1 MHTLKPITVYA
12 ANCRGTPTNCLY
24 PNRNEV
30 TDESSAAKAFSRDI
44 VCAEYRNNY
53 RSVENFLTS
62 NALPMDCD
70 NDHSNDSALWIT
82 ADDIENFFPDVTYFI
97 HYSRHHMKPKGELSS
112 RPRFHVIFLIDTTS
126 NPEDYVR
133 LKQRVAEAFPFFDP
147 DAMDAARFL
156 IGTENPEVVFHPG
169 TITLN
174 AFLEEYESEVAFSK
188 MESTSIPEGS
198 RNSTMSRTGARI
210 IKRYGDTSEAKELF
224 FQEAEKCDPPLE
236 DAELETIWGSCQKF
250 FKKISSTVT
259 YIPPNDYNATG
270 PVRWET
276 PIPFNDFTLP
286 EFPTDALPPA
296 IRDYV
301 EAVAETTQT
310 SADMAAVAS
319 LAILAICAQGKYR
332 IWGKPDWWEP
342 LNLYCVIALPPAE
355 RKSAVISLM
364 TAPLEEY
371 EKEVN
376 ATLDAQ
382 IIESQMMRSILEKER
397 RSLEDKVSKG
407 KATADD
413 VAKKAKEIAAFKEIQ
428 QLKLFV
434 DDVTSER
441 LTSIL
446 AENHG
451 RAAIASAE
459 GGIFDILNGIYT
471 KNVNID
477 VFLKGHSGDSIRVDR
492 IGRASELIDHPA
504 LTMLLAVQPDVLHGL
519 MTNGTFHGR
528 GLTARF
534 LYAIPKSF
542 RGDRKFYTEPISDA
556 VKSSYNHLI
565 RTLLVNTQND
575 EPLHLTQDAT
585 LVLKNLYLNTESR
598 FHTDLAE
605 IESWAGKY
613 TGAVLRI
620 AGLLH
625 IAENNGI
632 PEFCNVS
639 EQTMKNA
646 VRIGEYFLEHAKAA
660 HALMGADPLNKQGEY
675 LLSRIQK
682 AQVREFSRRDAMRMC
697 RGIKSAESIQPV
709 LNRLCEYGYIAPKPT
724 EPVMGVGRRPSEVYL
739 TNPCLLAS

>member
-1 MHTLKPITVYA
+1 MQNPKNITVYA
-12 ANCRGTPTNCLY
+12 ASCRGNPTNCLY
-24 PNRNEV
+24 PHRIEI
-30 TDESSAAKAFSRDI
+30 TDEASVAKAFSRDI
-44 VCAEYRNNY
+44 VCAEYRSNY
-53 RSVENFLTS
+53 RSVENFLIA

-70 NDHSNDSALWIT
+70 NDHSNDPALWIT
-82 ADDIENFFPDVTYFI
+82 AEDIENFFPDVAYLI
-97 HYSRHHMKPKGELSS
+97 HYSRHHMKPKGDLSS
-112 RPRFHVIFLIDTTS
+112 RPRFHVVFLIDPMS
-126 NPEDYVR
+126 DPDAYVR
-133 LKQRVAEAFPFFDP
+133 LKQRVAEIFPFFDP
-147 DAMDAARFL
+147 GAMDAARFL
-156 IGTENPEVVFHPG
+156 IGTEHPEVVFHPG

-174 AFLEEYESEVAFSK
+174 AFLEEYESEQAFAQL
-188 MESTSIPEGS
+188 ETTIPEGN
-198 RNSTMSRTGARI
+198 RNSTMSRIGARI
-210 IKRYGDTSEAKELF
+210 IKRYGDTSEARELF
-224 FQEAEKCDPPLE
+224 FREAEKCTPPLE
-236 DAELETIWGSCQKF
+236 DMELVTIWASCQKF
-250 FKKISSTVT
+250 FRKLSITPG
-259 YIPPNDYNATG
+259 YIPPDAYNGTG
-270 PVRWET
+270 PIRWDT
-276 PIPFNDFTLP
+276 PIPFNDFDLP

-319 LAILAICAQGKYR
+319 LAILAICVQGKYR

-413 VAKKAKEIAAFKEIQ
+413 VSNKAKEIAAFKEIR

-446 AENHG
+446 AENRG

-477 VFLKGHSGDSIRVDR
+477 VFLKGHSGDTIRVDR

-534 LYAIPKSF
+534 LYSIPKSN
-542 RGDRKFYTEPISDA
+542 RGNRKFYTNPISDA

-565 RTLLVNTQND
+565 CTLLVKDEID
-575 EPLHLTQDAT
+575 EPLRLTQGAT
-585 LVLKNLYLNTESR
+585 LILEKLYLNTESR

-632 PEFCNVS
+632 PEFSDVN

-646 VRIGEYFLEHAKAA
+646 ARIGEYFLEHAKAA
-660 HALMGADPLNKQGEY
+660 HALMGADPVNKQGEY
-675 LLSRIQK
+675 LLSKIQK

-697 RGIKSAESIQPV
+697 RGIKTAESIQPV

-724 EPVMGVGRRPSEVYL
+724 EPVLGVGRRPSEVYL
-739 TNPCLLAS
+739 TNPILLAS

>member
-1 MHTLKPITVYA
+1 MQNPKSITVYA
-12 ANCRGTPTNCLY
+12 ANCRGNPTNCLY
-24 PNRNEV
+24 PHRIEI
-30 TDESSAAKAFSRDI
+30 TDEASAAKAFSRDI

-53 RSVENFLTS
+53 RSVENFLIA

-70 NDHSNDSALWIT
+70 NDHSNDPGLWIT
-82 ADDIENFFPDVTYFI
+82 VEDIENFFPDVAYLI
-97 HYSRHHMKPKGELSS
+97 HYSRHHMKPKGDLSS
-112 RPRFHVIFLIDTTS
+112 RPRFHVVFLIDPMS
-126 NPEDYVR
+126 DPDAYVR
-133 LKQRVAEAFPFFDP
+133 LKQRVAEIFPFFDP
-147 DAMDAARFL
+147 GAMDAARFL

-174 AFLEEYESEVAFSK
+174 AFLEEYESEQAFAQL
-188 MESTSIPEGS
+188 ETTIPEGN
-198 RNSTMSRTGARI
+198 RNSTMSRIGARI
-210 IKRYGDTSEAKELF
+210 IKRYGDTSEARELF
-224 FQEAEKCDPPLE
+224 FREAEKCTPPLE
-236 DAELETIWGSCQKF
+236 DTELETIWGSCQKF
-250 FKKISSTVT
+250 FKKLSSTAT
-259 YIPPNDYNATG
+259 YIPPEAYNGTG
-270 PVRWET
+270 PIQWET
-276 PIPFNDFTLP
+276 PIPFDDFSLP

-296 IRDYV
+296 LRDYV
-301 EAVAETTQT
+301 QAVAETTQT

-319 LAILAICAQGKYR
+319 LAVLSICVQGKYR
-332 IWGKPDWWEP
+332 IWGKPDWSEP
-342 LNLYCVIALPPAE
+342 LNTYCVVVLPPSE

-376 ATLDAQ
+376 AVLDAQ

-407 KATADD
+407 KATVED
-413 VAKKAKEIAAFKEIQ
+413 VTKKAQEIAAFKEIQ
-428 QLKLFV
+428 PLKLFV

-446 AENHG
+446 AENRG

-477 VFLKGHSGDSIRVDR
+477 VFLKGHSGDTIRVER
-492 IGRASELIDHPA
+492 IGRACESIDHPT
-504 LTMLLAVQPDVLHGL
+504 LTMLLAVQPEVLHGL
-519 MTNGTFHGR
+519 ISNGTFNGR

-534 LYAIPKSF
+534 LYSIPKSF
-542 RGDRKFYTEPISDA
+542 RGNRKFYTNPISDA
-556 VKSSYNHLI
+556 VKASYNHLI
-565 RTLLVNTQND
+565 RTLLVNNQND
-575 EPLHLTQDAT
+575 EPLRLTQGAT
-585 LVLKNLYLNTESR
+585 LALEKIYLNTESR

-632 PEFCNVS
+632 PEFSDVS

-660 HALMGADPLNKQGEY
+660 YSLMGADPVNKQGEY
-675 LLSRIQK
+675 LLSKIQK

-697 RGIKSAESIQPV
+697 RGIKTAESIQPV
-709 LNRLCEYGYIAPKPT
+709 LNRLCEYGYIAPKPM
-724 EPVMGVGRRPSEVYL
+724 EPVLGVGRRPSEVYL
-739 TNPCLLAS
+739 TNPILLAS

>member
-1 MHTLKPITVYA
+1 MQNPKNITVYA
-12 ANCRGTPTNCLY
+12 ANCRGNPTNCLY
-24 PNRNEV
+24 PHRIEI
-30 TDESSAAKAFSRDI
+30 TDEASAAKAFSRDI

-53 RSVENFLTS
+53 RSVENFLIA

-70 NDHSNDSALWIT
+70 NDHSNDPALWIT
-82 ADDIENFFPDVTYFI
+82 AEDIENFFPDVAYLI
-97 HYSRHHMKPKGELSS
+97 HYSRHHMKPKGDLSS
-112 RPRFHVIFLIDTTS
+112 RPRFHVVFLIDLMS
-126 NPEDYVR
+126 DPDAYVR
-133 LKQRVAEAFPFFDP
+133 LKQRVAEIFPFFDP
-147 DAMDAARFL
+147 GAMDAARFL

-169 TITLN
+169 TTTLN
-174 AFLEEYESEVAFSK
+174 AFLEEYENEQAFAQL
-188 MESTSIPEGS
+188 ETTIPEGN
-198 RNSTMSRTGARI
+198 RNSTMSRIGAWI
-210 IKRYGDTSEAKELF
+210 IKRYGDTSEARELF
-224 FQEAEKCDPPLE
+224 FREAEKCTPPLE
-236 DAELETIWGSCQKF
+236 DMELETIWASCQKF
-250 FKKISSTVT
+250 FRKLSSTPG
-259 YIPPNDYNATG
+259 YIPPDAYNGTG
-270 PVRWET
+270 PIRWDT
-276 PIPFNDFTLP
+276 PIPFNDFDLP

-319 LAILAICAQGKYR
+319 LAILAICVQGKYR

-413 VAKKAKEIAAFKEIQ
+413 VANKAKEIAAFKEIR

-446 AENHG
+446 AENRG

-477 VFLKGHSGDSIRVDR
+477 VFLKGHSGDTIRVDR

-534 LYAIPKSF
+534 LYSIPKSN
-542 RGDRKFYTEPISDA
+542 RGNRKFYTNPISDA

-565 RTLLVNTQND
+565 RTLLVKDEND
-575 EPLHLTQDAT
+575 EPLRLTQGAT
-585 LVLKNLYLNTESR
+585 LILEKLYLNTESR

-632 PEFCNVS
+632 PEFSDVS

-646 VRIGEYFLEHAKAA
+646 ARIGEYFLEHAKAA
-660 HALMGADPLNKQGEY
+660 HALMGADPVNKQGEY
-675 LLSRIQK
+675 LLSKIQK

-697 RGIKSAESIQPV
+697 RGIKTAESIQPV
-709 LNRLCEYGYIAPKPT
+709 LNRLCEYGYIAPKSM
-724 EPVMGVGRRPSEVYL
+724 EPVLGVGRRPSEVYL

>member
-1 MHTLKPITVYA
+1 MQNPNDITVYA
-12 ANCRGTPTNCLY
+12 ASCRGNPTNCLY
-24 PNRNEV
+24 PHRIEI
-30 TDESSAAKAFSRDI
+30 TDEASAAKAFSRDI

-53 RSVENFLTS
+53 RSVENFLIA

-70 NDHSNDSALWIT
+70 NDHSNDPALWIT
-82 ADDIENFFPDVTYFI
+82 AEDIETFFPDVAYLI
-97 HYSRHHMKPKGELSS
+97 HYSRHHMKPKGDLSS
-112 RPRFHVIFLIDTTS
+112 RPRFHVVFLIDPMS
-126 NPEDYVR
+126 DPDAYVR
-133 LKQRVAEAFPFFDP
+133 LKQRVAEIFPFFDP
-147 DAMDAARFL
+147 GAMDAARFL
-156 IGTENPEVVFHPG
+156 IGTENPEVMIHPG

-174 AFLEEYESEVAFSK
+174 AFLEEYESEQAFAQL
-188 MESTSIPEGS
+188 ETTIPEGN
-198 RNSTMSRTGARI
+198 RNSTMSRIGARI
-210 IKRYGDTSEAKELF
+210 IKRYGDTSEARELF
-224 FQEAEKCDPPLE
+224 FREAEKCTPPLE
-236 DAELETIWGSCQKF
+236 DMELETIWASCQKF
-250 FKKISSTVT
+250 FRKLSSTPG
-259 YIPPNDYNATG
+259 YIPPDAYNGTG
-270 PVRWET
+270 PIRWDT
-276 PIPFNDFTLP
+276 PIPFNDFDLP

-319 LAILAICAQGKYR
+319 LAILAICVQGKYR

-413 VAKKAKEIAAFKEIQ
+413 VANKAKEIASFKEIR

-446 AENHG
+446 AENRG

-477 VFLKGHSGDSIRVDR
+477 VFLKGHSGDTIRVDR

-534 LYAIPKSF
+534 LYSIPKSN
-542 RGDRKFYTEPISDA
+542 RGNRKFYTNPISDA
-556 VKSSYNHLI
+556 VKPSYNHLI
-565 RTLLVNTQND
+565 RTLLVKDEND
-575 EPLHLTQDAT
+575 EPLRLTQGAT
-585 LVLKNLYLNTESR
+585 LILEKLYLNTESR

-632 PEFCNVS
+632 PEFSDVS

-646 VRIGEYFLEHAKAA
+646 ARIGEYFLEHAKAA
-660 HALMGADPLNKQGEY
+660 HALMGADPVNKQGEY
-675 LLSRIQK
+675 LLSKIQK

-697 RGIKSAESIQPV
+697 RGIKTAESIQPV
-709 LNRLCEYGYIAPKPT
+709 LNRLCEYGYIAPKSM
-724 EPVMGVGRRPSEVYL
+724 EPVLGVGRRPSEVYL

>member
-1 MHTLKPITVYA
+1 MQNPKNITVYA
-12 ANCRGTPTNCLY
+12 ANCRENPTNCLY
-24 PNRNEV
+24 PHRIEI
-30 TDESSAAKAFSRDI
+30 TDETTAAEAFSRDI

-53 RSVENFLTS
+53 RSVENFLIA

-70 NDHSNDSALWIT
+70 NDHSNDPALWIT
-82 ADDIENFFPDVTYFI
+82 AADIETFFPDVPYLI
-97 HYSRHHMKPKGELSS
+97 HYSRHNMKPKGNLSS
-112 RPRFHVIFLIDTTS
+112 RPRFHVVFLIDPTS
-126 NPEDYVR
+126 DPAAYVR
-133 LKQRVAEAFPFFDP
+133 LKQRVAEIFPFFDP
-147 DAMDAARFL
+147 GAMDAARFL
-156 IGTENPEVVFHPG
+156 IGTENPKVEFHSG
-169 TITLN
+169 TIALN
-174 AFLEEYESEVAFSK
+174 AFLEEYESEKAFAQL
-188 MESTSIPEGS
+188 ETTILEGN
-198 RNSTMSRTGARI
+198 RNSTMSRIGARI
-210 IKRYGDTSEAKELF
+210 IKRYGDTSEARELF
-224 FQEAEKCDPPLE
+224 FREAEKCTPPLE
-236 DAELETIWGSCQKF
+236 DMELETIWASCQKF
-250 FKKISSTVT
+250 FRKLSSAPG
-259 YIPPNDYNATG
+259 YIPPDAYNGTG
-270 PVRWET
+270 PIRWDT
-276 PIPFNDFTLP
+276 PIPFNDFDLP

-296 IRDYV
+296 ICDYV

-319 LAILAICAQGKYR
+319 LAVLSICVQGKYR

-342 LNLYCVIALPPAE
+342 LNTYCVVVLPPSE

-376 ATLDAQ
+376 TVLDAQ

-407 KATADD
+407 KATVED
-413 VAKKAKEIAAFKEIQ
+413 VTKKAQEIAAFKEIQ
-428 QLKLFV
+428 PLKLFV

-446 AENHG
+446 AENRG

-477 VFLKGHSGDSIRVDR
+477 VFLKGHSGDTIRVER
-492 IGRASELIDHPA
+492 IGRACESIDHPT
-504 LTMLLAVQPDVLHGL
+504 LTMLLAVQPEVLHGL
-519 MTNGTFHGR
+519 MSNGTFNGR

-534 LYAIPKSF
+534 LYSIPKSF
-542 RGDRKFYTEPISDA
+542 RGNRKFYTNPISDA
-556 VKSSYNHLI
+556 VKASYNHLI
-565 RTLLVNTQND
+565 RTLLVNNQND
-575 EPLHLTQDAT
+575 EPLRLTQGAT
-585 LVLKNLYLNTESR
+585 LVLEKIYLNTESR

-632 PEFCNVS
+632 PEFSDVS

-646 VRIGEYFLEHAKAA
+646 VHIGEYFLEHAKAA
-660 HALMGADPLNKQGEY
+660 YSLMGADPVNKQGEY
-675 LLSRIQK
+675 LLSKIQK

-697 RGIKSAESIQPV
+697 RGIKTAESIQPV

-724 EPVMGVGRRPSEVYL
+724 EPVLGVGRRPSEVYL
-739 TNPCLLAS
+739 TNPILLAS

>member
-1 MHTLKPITVYA
+1 MQNPKNITVYA
-12 ANCRGTPTNCLY
+12 ANCRGNPTNCLY
-24 PNRNEV
+24 PHRIEI
-30 TDESSAAKAFSRDI
+30 TDEASAAKAFSRDI

-53 RSVENFLTS
+53 RSVENFLIA

-70 NDHSNDSALWIT
+70 NDHSNDPALWIT
-82 ADDIENFFPDVTYFI
+82 AEDIENFFPDVAYLI
-97 HYSRHHMKPKGELSS
+97 HYSRHHMKPKGDLSS
-112 RPRFHVIFLIDTTS
+112 RPRFHVVFLIDLMS
-126 NPEDYVR
+126 DPDAYVR
-133 LKQRVAEAFPFFDP
+133 LKQRVAEIFPFFDP
-147 DAMDAARFL
+147 GAMDAARFL

-169 TITLN
+169 TTTLN
-174 AFLEEYESEVAFSK
+174 AFLEEYENEQAFAQL
-188 MESTSIPEGS
+188 ETTIPEGN
-198 RNSTMSRTGARI
+198 RNSTMSRIGARI
-210 IKRYGDTSEAKELF
+210 IKRYGDTSEARELF
-224 FQEAEKCDPPLE
+224 FREAEKCTPPLE
-236 DAELETIWGSCQKF
+236 DMELETIWASCQKF
-250 FKKISSTVT
+250 FRKLSSTPG
-259 YIPPNDYNATG
+259 YIPPDAYNGTG
-270 PVRWET
+270 PIRWDT
-276 PIPFNDFTLP
+276 PIPFNDFDLP

-319 LAILAICAQGKYR
+319 LAILAICVQGKYR

-413 VAKKAKEIAAFKEIQ
+413 VANKAKEIAAFKEIR

-446 AENHG
+446 AENRG

-477 VFLKGHSGDSIRVDR
+477 VFLKGHSGDTIRVDR

-534 LYAIPKSF
+534 LSSIPKSN
-542 RGDRKFYTEPISDA
+542 RGNRKFYTNPISDA

-565 RTLLVNTQND
+565 RTLLVKDEND
-575 EPLHLTQDAT
+575 EPLRLTQGAT
-585 LVLKNLYLNTESR
+585 LILEKLYLNTESR

-613 TGAVLRI
+613 KGAVLRI

-632 PEFCNVS
+632 PEFSDVS

-646 VRIGEYFLEHAKAA
+646 ARIGEYFLEHAKAA
-660 HALMGADPLNKQGEY
+660 HALMGADPVNKQGEY
-675 LLSRIQK
+675 LLSKIQK

-697 RGIKSAESIQPV
+697 RGIKTAESIQPV
-709 LNRLCEYGYIAPKPT
+709 LNRLCEYGYIAPKSM
-724 EPVMGVGRRPSEVYL
+724 EPVLGVGRRPSEVYL

>member
-1 MHTLKPITVYA
+1 MQNPKNITVYA
-12 ANCRGTPTNCLY
+12 ANRRGNPTNCLY
-24 PNRNEV
+24 PHRIEI
-30 TDESSAAKAFSRDI
+30 TDEASAAKAFSRDI

-53 RSVENFLTS
+53 RSVENFLIA

-70 NDHSNDSALWIT
+70 NDHSNDPALWIT
-82 ADDIENFFPDVTYFI
+82 AEDIENFFPDVAYLI
-97 HYSRHHMKPKGELSS
+97 HYSRHHMKPKGDLSS
-112 RPRFHVIFLIDTTS
+112 RPRFHIVFLIDPMS
-126 NPEDYVR
+126 DPDAYVR
-133 LKQRVAEAFPFFDP
+133 LKQRVAEIFPFFDP
-147 DAMDAARFL
+147 GAMDAARFL

-174 AFLEEYESEVAFSK
+174 AFLEEYESEQAFAQL
-188 MESTSIPEGS
+188 ETTIPEGN
-198 RNSTMSRTGARI
+198 RNSTMSRIGARI
-210 IKRYGDTSEAKELF
+210 IKRYGDTSEARELF
-224 FQEAEKCDPPLE
+224 FREAEKCTPPLE
-236 DAELETIWGSCQKF
+236 DMELETIWASCQKF
-250 FKKISSTVT
+250 FRKLSSTPG
-259 YIPPNDYNATG
+259 YIPPDAYNGTG
-270 PVRWET
+270 PIRWDT
-276 PIPFNDFTLP
+276 PIPFNDFDLP

-319 LAILAICAQGKYR
+319 LAILAICVQGKYR

-413 VAKKAKEIAAFKEIQ
+413 VANKAKEIASFKEIQ

-446 AENHG
+446 AENRG
-451 RAAIASAE
+451 KAAIASAE

-477 VFLKGHSGDSIRVDR
+477 VFLKGHSGDTIRVDR

-534 LYAIPKSF
+534 LYSIPKSN
-542 RGDRKFYTEPISDA
+542 RGNRKFYTNPISDA

-565 RTLLVNTQND
+565 RTLLVKDEND
-575 EPLHLTQDAT
+575 EPLRLTQGAT
-585 LVLKNLYLNTESR
+585 LILEKLYLNTESR

-632 PEFCNVS
+632 PEFSDVS

-646 VRIGEYFLEHAKAA
+646 ARIGEYFLEHAKAA
-660 HALMGADPLNKQGEY
+660 HALMGADPVNKQGEY
-675 LLSRIQK
+675 LLSKIQK

-697 RGIKSAESIQPV
+697 RGIKTAESIQPV

-724 EPVMGVGRRPSEVYL
+724 EPVLGVGRRPSEVYL
-739 TNPCLLAS
+739 INPILLAS

>member
-1 MHTLKPITVYA
+1 MQNTKNITVYA
-12 ANCRGTPTNCLY
+12 ANCRENPTNCLY
-24 PNRNEV
+24 PHRIEI
-30 TDESSAAKAFSRDI
+30 TDEASAAKAFSRDI
-44 VCAEYRNNY
+44 VCAEYQNNY
-53 RSVENFLTS
+53 RSVENFLVS
-62 NALPMDCD
+62 NTLPMDCD
-70 NDHSNDSALWIT
+70 NDHSNDPALWIT
-82 ADDIENFFPDVTYFI
+82 AADIEAFFPDVTYFI
-97 HYSRHHMKPKGELSS
+97 HYSRHHMKPKGDLSS
-112 RPRFHVIFLIDTTS
+112 RPRFHVIFLIDLTS
-126 NPEDYVR
+126 DPASYVR
-133 LKQRVAEAFPFFDP
+133 LKQRVAEIFPFFDP
-147 DAMDAARFL
+147 GAMDAARFL
-156 IGTENPEVVFHPG
+156 IGTENPEVEFHPG

-174 AFLEEYESEVAFSK
+174 AFLEEYESEQAFAQL
-188 MESTSIPEGS
+188 ETTIPEGN
-198 RNSTMSRTGARI
+198 RNSTMSRIGARI
-210 IKRYGDTSEAKELF
+210 IKRYGDTSEARELF
-224 FQEAEKCDPPLE
+224 FREAEKCTPPLE
-236 DAELETIWGSCQKF
+236 DTELETIWGSCQKF
-250 FKKISSTVT
+250 FKKLSSTAT
-259 YIPPNDYNATG
+259 YIPPEAYNGTG
-270 PVRWET
+270 PIQWET
-276 PIPFNDFTLP
+276 PIPFDDFSLP

-296 IRDYV
+296 LRDYV
-301 EAVAETTQT
+301 QAVAETTQT

-319 LAILAICAQGKYR
+319 LAVLSICVQGKYR
-332 IWGKPDWWEP
+332 IWGKPDWSEP
-342 LNLYCVIALPPAE
+342 LNTYCVVVLPPSE

-376 ATLDAQ
+376 AVLDAQ

-407 KATADD
+407 KATVED
-413 VAKKAKEIAAFKEIQ
+413 VTKKAQEIAAFKEIQ
-428 QLKLFV
+428 PLKLFV

-446 AENHG
+446 AENRG

-477 VFLKGHSGDSIRVDR
+477 VFLKGHSGDTIRVDR

-534 LYAIPKSF
+534 LYSIPKSF
-542 RGDRKFYTEPISDA
+542 RGNRKFYTNPISDA
-556 VKSSYNHLI
+556 VKASYNHLI
-565 RTLLVNTQND
+565 RTLLVKDEND
-575 EPLHLTQDAT
+575 EPLRLTQGAT
-585 LVLKNLYLNTESR
+585 LILEKLYLNTESR

-632 PEFCNVS
+632 PEFSDVS
-639 EQTMKNA
+639 EQTMENA

-660 HALMGADPLNKQGEY
+660 HALMGADPVNKQGEY
-675 LLSRIQK
+675 LLSKIQK

-697 RGIKSAESIQPV
+697 RGIKTAESIQLV

-724 EPVMGVGRRPSEVYL
+724 ELVLGVGRRPSEVYL

>member
-1 MHTLKPITVYA
+1 MQNPKDITVYA
-12 ANCRGTPTNCLY
+12 ANCRGNPTNCLY
-24 PNRNEV
+24 PHRIEI
-30 TDESSAAKAFSRDI
+30 TDVATAVEAFSRDI

-53 RSVENFLTS
+53 RSVENFLIA

-70 NDHSNDSALWIT
+70 NDHSNDPALWIT
-82 ADDIENFFPDVTYFI
+82 AEDIENFFPDVAYLI
-97 HYSRHHMKPKGELSS
+97 HYSRHHMKPKGDLSS
-112 RPRFHVIFLIDTTS
+112 RPRFHVVFLIDPMS
-126 NPEDYVR
+126 DPDAYVR
-133 LKQRVAEAFPFFDP
+133 LKQRVAEIFPFFDP
-147 DAMDAARFL
+147 GAMDAARFL

-174 AFLEEYESEVAFSK
+174 AFLEEYESEQAFAQL
-188 MESTSIPEGS
+188 ETTIPEGN
-198 RNSTMSRTGARI
+198 RNSTMSRIGARI
-210 IKRYGDTSEAKELF
+210 IKRYGDTSEARELF
-224 FQEAEKCDPPLE
+224 FQEAEKCTPPLE
-236 DAELETIWGSCQKF
+236 DMELETIWASCQKF
-250 FKKISSTVT
+250 FRKLSSTPG
-259 YIPPNDYNATG
+259 YIPPDAYNGTG
-270 PVRWET
+270 PIRWDT
-276 PIPFNDFTLP
+276 PIPFNDFHLP
-286 EFPTDALPPA
+286 DFPTDALPPA

-319 LAILAICAQGKYR
+319 LAILAICVQGKYR

-413 VAKKAKEIAAFKEIQ
+413 VAKKAKEIAAFKEIR

-446 AENHG
+446 AENRG

-477 VFLKGHSGDSIRVDR
+477 VFLKGHSGDTIRVDR

-534 LYAIPKSF
+534 LYSIPKSN
-542 RGDRKFYTEPISDA
+542 RGNRKFYTNPISDA

-565 RTLLVNTQND
+565 RTLLVKDEND
-575 EPLHLTQDAT
+575 EPLRLTQGAT
-585 LVLKNLYLNTESR
+585 LILEKLYLNTESR

-632 PEFCNVS
+632 PEFSDVS

-646 VRIGEYFLEHAKAA
+646 ARIGEYFLEHAKAA
-660 HALMGADPLNKQGEY
+660 HALMGADPVNKQGEY
-675 LLSRIQK
+675 LLSKIQK

-697 RGIKSAESIQPV
+697 RGIKTAESIQPV
-709 LNRLCEYGYIAPKPT
+709 LNRLCEYGYIAPKSM
-724 EPVMGVGRRPSEVYL
+724 EPVLGVGRRPSEVYL

>member
-1 MHTLKPITVYA
+1 MQNPKNITVYA
-12 ANCRGTPTNCLY
+12 ANCRGNPTNCLY
-24 PNRNEV
+24 PHRIEI
-30 TDESSAAKAFSRDI
+30 TDEASAAKAFSRDI

-53 RSVENFLTS
+53 RSVENFLIA

-70 NDHSNDSALWIT
+70 NDHSNDPALWIT
-82 ADDIENFFPDVTYFI
+82 AEDIENFFPDVAYFI
-97 HYSRHHMKPKGELSS
+97 HYSRHHMKPKGDLSS
-112 RPRFHVIFLIDTTS
+112 RPRFHVVFLIDPMSDPDT
-126 NPEDYVR
+126 YVR
-133 LKQRVAEAFPFFDP
+133 LKQRVAEIFPFFDP
-147 DAMDAARFL
+147 GAMDAARFL

-174 AFLEEYESEVAFSK
+174 AFLEEYESEQAFAQL
-188 MESTSIPEGS
+188 ETTIPEGN
-198 RNSTMSRTGARI
+198 RNSTMSRIGARI
-210 IKRYGDTSEAKELF
+210 IKRYGDTSEARELF
-224 FQEAEKCDPPLE
+224 FREAKKCTPPLE
-236 DAELETIWGSCQKF
+236 DMELETIWASCQKF
-250 FKKISSTVT
+250 FRKLSSTPG
-259 YIPPNDYNATG
+259 YIPPDAYYGTG
-270 PVRWET
+270 PIRWDT
-276 PIPFNDFTLP
+276 PIPFNDFDLP

-319 LAILAICAQGKYR
+319 LAILAICVQGKYR

-342 LNLYCVIALPPAE
+342 LNLYCIIALPPAE

-413 VAKKAKEIAAFKEIQ
+413 VANKAKEIAAFKEIR

-446 AENHG
+446 AENRG

-477 VFLKGHSGDSIRVDR
+477 VFLKGHSGDTIRVDR

-534 LYAIPKSF
+534 LYSIPKSN
-542 RGDRKFYTEPISDA
+542 RGNRKFYTNPISDA

-565 RTLLVNTQND
+565 RTLLVKDEND
-575 EPLHLTQDAT
+575 EPLRLTQGAT
-585 LVLKNLYLNTESR
+585 LILEKLYLNTESR

-632 PEFCNVS
+632 PEFSDVS

-646 VRIGEYFLEHAKAA
+646 ARIGEYFLEHAKAA
-660 HALMGADPLNKQGEY
+660 HALMGADPVNKQGEY
-675 LLSRIQK
+675 LLSKIQK

-697 RGIKSAESIQPV
+697 RSIKTAESIQPV
-709 LNRLCEYGYIAPKPT
+709 LNRLCEYGYIAPKSM
-724 EPVMGVGRRPSEVYL
+724 EPVLGVGRRPSEVYL